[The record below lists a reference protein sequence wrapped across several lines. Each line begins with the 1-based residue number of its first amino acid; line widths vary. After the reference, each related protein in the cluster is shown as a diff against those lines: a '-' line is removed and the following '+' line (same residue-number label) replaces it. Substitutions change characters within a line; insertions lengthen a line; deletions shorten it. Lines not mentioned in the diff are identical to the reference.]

1 MGKHEAE
8 PNLGEDT
15 EPDIGAMLRDECE
28 AVEAGRLVPEAVA
41 EESVKVANYWR
52 HIASV
57 QLTDLQMTRRH
68 LDYAHAAICRAR
80 QELRTLNE
88 VILRRKRVAKRQ
100 RRFLDAV
107 NELHRPVDGRD
118 LDNTTCRE
126 DGQSWPC
133 RTHHA
138 LETVTMEAIRAARK
152 AGTVQ

>member
-8 PNLGEDT
+8 P
-15 EPDIGAMLRDECE
+15 DIDATLREECE
-28 AVEAGRLVPEAVA
+28 ETEAGRLDPETASA
-41 EESVKVANYWR
+41 ELVSELDYWRKVA
-52 HIASV
+52 AV
-57 QLTDLQMTRRH
+57 QLADLQNTSRH
-68 LDYAHAAICRAR
+68 LNCAHSAIERAR
-80 QELRTLNE
+80 HELRTLNE

-152 AGTVQ
+152 ASAAQ